1 MAIKHIVER
10 NFSRHA
16 GRYDAHTGVQRAI
29 GAKLIERLGSRSFG
43 HILDIGCG
51 TGNYTNL
58 LHARHSAAR
67 ITGLDLSAE
76 MIKVARDKLAGRG
89 IEFLVGDAETVT
101 FDVPFDLI
109 SSNACFHWFA
119 NLESTI
125 ARCASALT
133 EDGLLAFSSLGPRT
147 YWELGACLDAVL
159 PTHKPISAR
168 SFVGRSELETTLH
181 RHFPC
186 VTVAEETIVEGHRS
200 LLELLNTIKYA
211 GTRGSGL
218 EGVALTKTLVNDL
231 EAEYRR
237 RFGTIAATYQVF
249 YCQGRKKEAERA

>member
-1 MAIKHIVER
+1 MATKHIVER

-16 GRYDAHTGVQRAI
+16 ERYDAHTGVQRAI
-29 GAKLIERLGSRSFG
+29 GVKLIERLGSRCFG

-51 TGNYTNL
+51 TGSYTNL
-58 LHARHSAAR
+58 LHERHPAAR

-76 MIKVARDKLAGRG
+76 MIRVARDKLAGRG

-101 FDVPFDLI
+101 FEAPFDLI

-119 NLESTI
+119 DLERTI
-125 ARCASALT
+125 AKCASALT
-133 EDGLLAFSSLGPRT
+133 ENGLLAFSSLGPRT
-147 YWELGACLDAVL
+147 YWELGACLDTVL
-159 PTHKPISAR
+159 PAHQPISAR
-168 SFVGRSELETTLH
+168 SFVDRCALEAILG
-181 RHFPC
+181 RHFPG
-186 VTVAEETIVEGHRS
+186 VMVAEETMVEEYRS

-218 EGVALTKTLVNDL
+218 EGVALTKTLLNDL

-237 RFGTIAATYQVF
+237 RCGSIAATYQVF
-249 YCQGRKKEAERA
+249 YCRGHKQEGQRV

>member
-1 MAIKHIVER
+1 MATKHIVER

-16 GRYDAHTGVQRAI
+16 GRYDAHTGVQKTI
-29 GAKLIERLGSRSFG
+29 GAELIERLGSRSFG

-51 TGNYTNL
+51 TGSYTNL
-58 LHARHSAAR
+58 LHERHPAAK

-76 MIKVARDKLAGRG
+76 MIKVARDKLAGPG
-89 IEFLVGDAETVT
+89 IEFLVGDAETIT
-101 FDVPFDLI
+101 FDAPFDLI

-119 NLESTI
+119 DLERTI
-125 ARCASALT
+125 AKCAAALT

-147 YWELGACLDAVL
+147 FWELGACLDAVL

-168 SFVGRSELETTLH
+168 SFVGRCELEAILH
-181 RHFPC
+181 RHFPGI
-186 VTVAEETIVEGHRS
+186 TVAEETMVEEYRS

-218 EGVALTKTLVNDL
+218 DGVALTKTLLNDL

-237 RFGTIAATYQVF
+237 RCGSIAATYQIF